1 MVLERKDPMMSLAT
15 LALALG
21 LFGLFY
27 ALVVGCD
34 HL

>member
-1 MVLERKDPMMSLAT
+1 MFMMALAT
-15 LALALG
+15 LALGVAF
-21 LFGLFY
+21 FGLFY